1 MTILNKRQVFK
12 QDPCV
17 YIKDS
22 VRKEYYD
29 LVYKDL
35 ERLKVNSVL
44 DVGCATGDFLYYL
57 DDQKIQTQIGI
68 DISNELIKLARK
80 RVAHAKFHETD
91 VFEFCQQKTSF
102 DAVCLLG
109 TLHTFLDY
117 EELIGQICYSCSPR
131 VLIIQSPFNTN
142 PVDVRVFHADA
153 IVNSEKMQYQCAYSI
168 YCLEKFTS
176 FLKTLGAVVSV
187 KNYEMKQTLKRD
199 YGDPMRNYHIN
210 VDGEKCLTNGASII
224 LREFIVTAEFN

>member
-12 QDPCV
+12 QDPSAYV
-17 YIKDS
+17 QS
-22 VRKEYYD
+22 PVRKEYYD
-29 LVYKDL
+29 LVYQDL

-44 DVGCATGDFLYYL
+44 DVGCASGDFFYFL
-57 DDQKIQTQIGI
+57 DDQKIQTKVGI
-68 DISNELIKLARK
+68 DISNELINIARK
-80 RVAHAKFHETD
+80 RVSHAKFHEAD
-91 VFEFCQQKTSF
+91 VFEFFKGKTEF

-117 EELIGQICYSCSPR
+117 EELIGSICNSCSPR
-131 VLIIQSPFNTN
+131 ALIIQSPFNTN
-142 PVDVRVFHADA
+142 PVDVHVFHAGA
-153 IVNSEKMQYQCAYSI
+153 TENSEKNQYQCAYSI
-168 YCLEKFTS
+168 YCIEKLTS
-176 FLKTLGAVVSV
+176 FLKTLCAVVSV

-199 YGDPMRNYHIN
+199 YENPMRNYHIN